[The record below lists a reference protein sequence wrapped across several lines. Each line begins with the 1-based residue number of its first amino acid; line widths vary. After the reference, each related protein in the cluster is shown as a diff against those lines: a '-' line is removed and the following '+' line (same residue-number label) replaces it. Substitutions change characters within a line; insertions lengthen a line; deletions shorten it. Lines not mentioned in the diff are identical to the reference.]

1 MITKHPDLYT
11 PDNIAEQ
18 LAQMLAM
25 DAKDFYTSIASNF
38 MSTMAG
44 QIPIRVRTNFTQT
57 VMDYEVLD
65 DGMTD
70 EEIYQVS
77 AYTNIDAIH
86 DVFLKSSLFIN
97 LISFDKI
104 KINENHFRYGVIVEG
119 VGFVPNIKIILNI
132 LKAQL
137 LSFRDPKVFSDSP
150 AMTIELED
158 IRDDKRVYIALI
170 DQAIEQIDMGYS
182 EKLLTYVPVMET
194 PQLQNK
200 FQTLV
205 AALRDILAFKGEPGR
220 TKAMLAA
227 CSFINDAVLVS
238 DKYKE
243 TDLSWLS
250 DQTFFLPN
258 FIHKASLIEF
268 QEQWEIKYIKNNVN
282 PLVELMT
289 SNLDESKHSIKIIHG
304 KLKEFIEYEA
314 AKIIYS
320 KNINLYNLMHYRN
333 RFLGRVSELMFSIST
348 KKATDAYVAH
358 ILNRIV
364 SELDECLDK
373 KQKFNN

>member
-1 MITKHPDLYT
+1 MITEHPDLYT

-38 MSTMAG
+38 MSTMVR
-44 QIPIRVRTNFTQT
+44 QIPIRARTNFDQT
-57 VMDYEVLD
+57 VMDYDAVASETTYSVYAFK
-65 DGMTD
+65 G
-70 EEIYQVS
+70 
-77 AYTNIDAIH
+77 IDAIH
-86 DVFLKSSLFIN
+86 DTFLNGALFKN
-97 LISFDKI
+97 LIGSDKI
-104 KINENHFRYGVIVEG
+104 KINEDHFSYGVISEG
-119 VGFVPNIKIILNI
+119 VGFVPNIKIILSI
-132 LKAQL
+132 IKAQML
-137 LSFRDPKVFSDSP
+137 PFRDPKVFSDSD
-150 AMTIELED
+150 AMSNDLKATRLCKQIFKNLVNEAIAEIDED
-158 IRDDKRVYIALI
+158 YNH
-170 DQAIEQIDMGYS
+170 S
-182 EKLLTYVPVMET
+182 LLSYVPIMET

-205 AALRDILAFKGEPGR
+205 AAMRNIMALKDNPGR

-268 QEQWEIKYIKNNVN
+268 QEQWEIKYIKHNVN
-282 PLVELMT
+282 PLIEIMA
-289 SNLDESKHSIKIIHG
+289 SGLDESKHSIKVIHE

-333 RFLGRVSELMFSIST
+333 RFLGRVSEHMFSIST
-348 KKATDAYVAH
+348 KKATDEYVTH
-358 ILNRIV
+358 ILNGIV
-364 SELDECLDK
+364 SELDERLAK